1 MIGNISQTGKYIAVT
16 GGAGSNYINN
26 SNYMG
31 VGQIQ
36 YNTSNQRLELY
47 NGTSWQPLNL
57 GQYYVGLNPD
67 AEQILDWA
75 REKMHEELFDGPV
88 LPTRFEPISRSVHSF
103 KNGLVKEIKQFLP
116 KDNLEALEQI
126 ENLTLTYLKTV

>member
-26 SNYMG
+26 SNYSNYMG

-75 REKMHEELFDGPV
+75 REKMQEE
-88 LPTRFEPISRSVHSF
+88 
-103 KNGLVKEIKQFLP
+103 KEARRMSEQYP
-116 KDNLEALEQI
+116 AVADALGAVRESEQQ
-126 ENLTLTYLKTV
+126 LKTIVALCRV

>member
-1 MIGNISQTGKYIAVT
+1 MIGHIGQTGKYVTVT
-16 GGAGSNYINN
+16 GGAVPNYINN

-31 VGQIQ
+31 VGQLQ

-57 GQYYVGLNPD
+57 GQYYVGLNPE

-75 REKMHEELFDGPV
+75 RKKMQEE
-88 LPTRFEPISRSVHSF
+88 
-103 KNGLVKEIKQFLP
+103 Q
-116 KDNLEALEQI
+116 EARAMAEQYPAVADAMGAVR
-126 ENLTLTYLKTV
+126 EAEEQLKTVVALCRT